1 MGVWLK
7 MDLWSDKLHCFLKPS
22 LSYPTKPVDSEVLC
36 PHSDA
41 SGGDWNAIGIQT
53 WGSNHFETYPFWNL
67 PGTTKVEQLLKLGH
81 PETCVIHGHS
91 CMTKHSARSPK
102 MDAST
107 PTTVISSVVFRTSK
121 WVCQYILSTKIF
133 MLLVSVAS
141 SNFHDS
147 TGEQQLPWPLSVAT
161 GCTRP
166 VSSCW
171 WHGTF
176 ESFPQKPSPPPWR
189 SLGTYP
195 VTLSCGMVEPPKISN
210 CHWGSFGDHQRSQ
223 WKMVESQKSVKPRTR
238 KIPQTKAIGWLYR
251 TLLFGDFQQ
260 T

>member
-1 MGVWLK
+1 MQFGGPSQCLAFRQTLPQQLFPSLDSSILRLKTQREFPSEMGVWLK

-41 SGGDWNAIGIQT
+41 SGGDWNAIRIQT

-81 PETCVIHGHS
+81 PETCVMHGHS
-91 CMTKHSARSPK
+91 CMTKHSALSPK

-121 WVCQYILSTKIF
+121 WVCQYILSTKMF
-133 MLLVSVAS
+133 MLLVPVAS
-141 SNFHDS
+141 PNFHDP
-147 TGEQQLPWPLSVAT
+147 TGEQQLPWPLSVGT

-176 ESFPQKPSPPPWR
+176 ESFPQKPSPLPWR

-195 VTLSCGMVEPPKISN
+195 ILRGG
-210 CHWGSFGDHQRSQ
+210 WA
-223 WKMVESQKSVKPRTR
+223 
-238 KIPQTKAIGWLYR
+238 TKNI
-251 TLLFGDFQQ
+251 
-260 T
+260 